1 MNTVE
6 NIEARLAELGDSP
19 SDRGTLHYIIRRPSS
34 GMREVL
40 EFATF
45 TLEEGLVGD
54 NWLSRGDGKGGTSNP
69 QAQVT
74 LMSVRVLEAL
84 TPERDR
90 WLLAGDQLLV
100 DFDLSETN
108 LPVGQ
113 RLQIGSVILEVSQ
126 LPHTG
131 CAKFTERF
139 GEGAIRAVNSPTG
152 RATRRR
158 GVNVRVVQAGTLTL
172 SDAIHKVE

>member
-6 NIEARLAELGDSP
+6 NIEAHLAQLGDSP
-19 SDRGTLHYIIRRPSS
+19 SDHGALHYIIRRPSS

-40 EFATF
+40 EVADF
-45 TLEEGLVGD
+45 TCEEGLVGD
-54 NWLSRGDGKGGTSNP
+54 NWLARGDGKGGAPNP

-84 TPERDR
+84 TPDRDR

-100 DFDLSETN
+100 DFDLSEEN
-108 LPVGQ
+108 IPAGQ
-113 RLQIGSVILEVSQ
+113 HLQIGSVILEVCQ
-126 LPHTG
+126 HPHTG

-139 GEGAIRAVNSPTG
+139 GEGAIRAVNSPIG

-172 SDAIHKVE
+172 SDLIHKVE